1 MHKIVQDITQEAVSR
16 IKYLKILQK
25 KLKISPNIKF
35 KVELLSLK

>member
-1 MHKIVQDITQEAVSR
+1 MYKIVQDITQEAVSR
-16 IKYLKILQK
+16 IKYLKIFQK

>member
-16 IKYLKILQK
+16 IKYLKTFQK